1 MASGLVAWVFASL
14 IGLVTFS
21 AQAAECPDWSK
32 ERLTRESKALAEQ
45 VQRWD
50 TAYHDE
56 GVTLINDALYDQAVE
71 RLATWQRCLGNSPA
85 HRPLSRVTRSSGT
98 LDHPAAQRGLTKADD
113 DGVRR
118 FTSRREDLWIQPK
131 VDGVAITLRY
141 VDGELV
147 ETR

>member
-32 ERLTRESKALAEQ
+32 ERLTRESQALAEQ

-56 GVTLINDALYDQAVE
+56 GIALIDDALYDQAVE
-71 RLATWQRCLGNSPA
+71 RLATWQRCLGNVPD
-85 HRPLSRVTRSSGT
+85 HRPATWQRCLGNVPDHFRALPEAAVLSIIRRRSVGSLKPMTTESGA
-98 LDHPAAQRGLTKADD
+98 LPAAAKTYGFNLK
-113 DGVRR
+113 
-118 FTSRREDLWIQPK
+118 
-131 VDGVAITLRY
+131 
-141 VDGELV
+141 
-147 ETR
+147 